1 MDENDGISPTVL
13 PKINGSSTVGTRAI
27 AYDSLF
33 FILSLMLS
41 ISFTNSVGPNVIN
54 TGLFSKLLSMLA
66 SS

>member
-1 MDENDGISPTVL
+1 M
-13 PKINGSSTVGTRAI
+13 GTRAI

-41 ISFTNSVGPNVIN
+41 ISFTNSVGPNVMN